1 MPPVSLLDSNY
12 SKKHGA
18 SSQLIKVAL
27 GWLHI
32 DCTAQPIWACWKDI
46 LYVLLS
52 SEQRSQHL
60 LGHFM
65 VYNWVLFYF
74 FRFVLLSL
82 HWFFYSANW
91 WKYKLVFLIRV
102 FGHFENDSLKGI
114 VHIFDSFPDAIN
126 QSLSL
131 TMWNILFITDC
142 VSGRPDKIRKRLE
155 MIDTKRDKYFRKQKK
170 NVNIKVKLWQFTF
183 SCQ

>member
-1 MPPVSLLDSNY
+1 MLSTPPVSLLDSNY
-12 SKKHGA
+12 SKKHWA

-27 GWLHI
+27 GRLHKCWLHSQSEPAERTHCMYCCLQSSVHNI
-32 DCTAQPIWACWKDI
+32 CSVTSWFIIEFYFTFSD
-46 LYVLLS
+46 LS
-52 SEQRSQHL
+52 SFH
-60 LGHFM
+60 
-65 VYNWVLFYF
+65 YID
-74 FRFVLLSL
+74 
-82 HWFFYSANW
+82 FFYSANW

-170 NVNIKVKLWQFTF
+170 M
-183 SCQ
+183 